1 MTSAINA
8 ILCMSII
15 WSIVMYE
22 RHGSPYRWFP
32 SVIAYLLCIAAFWQ
46 VLRYFAGN
54 PACDSVLTAN
64 AVIALGL
71 HQYHGNVAKLIGY
84 RYRRAGMSSVF
95 RFSFRD
101 WRL

>member
-1 MTSAINA
+1 MTAALNA

-15 WSIVMYE
+15 WSIVTYQ

-32 SVIAYLLCIAAFWQ
+32 SVVAYILCISAFWQ
-46 VLRYFAGN
+46 VLRFVTHH
-54 PACDSVLTAN
+54 PACDSVLIGN
-64 AVIALGL
+64 LVIALSL

-84 RYRRAGMSSVF
+84 RYRKAGMSRVF